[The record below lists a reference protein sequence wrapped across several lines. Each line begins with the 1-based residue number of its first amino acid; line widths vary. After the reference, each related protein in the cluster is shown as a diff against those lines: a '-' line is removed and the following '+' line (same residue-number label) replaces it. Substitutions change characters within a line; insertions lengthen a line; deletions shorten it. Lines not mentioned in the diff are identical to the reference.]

1 MLLYGCHHWTVY
13 KRADMPK
20 FMASVVETDIC
31 IVGISKA
38 PSWKTQKKKLRF
50 YQSWTRPHFWRCA
63 KPVRSLNVPGSG
75 FSCFFFKKILADAY
89 PMHTDELYR
98 DMFRWNDHDKLWW
111 RGSGWLQD
119 TFAIEGRWRNAAA
132 EKNADGQS
140 SWQSPKMNMCS
151 KSSFGNSHV
160 YSISFRALD
169 SCKDAHGPRET
180 ECQSQS

>member
-38 PSWKTQKKKLRF
+38 PSWKTQKKTEILPKLDKTSLLTMCKTGKVAKRAGIRF
-50 YQSWTRPHFWRCA
+50 
-63 KPVRSLNVPGSG
+63 LM
-75 FSCFFFKKILADAY
+75 FFFKKILADAY